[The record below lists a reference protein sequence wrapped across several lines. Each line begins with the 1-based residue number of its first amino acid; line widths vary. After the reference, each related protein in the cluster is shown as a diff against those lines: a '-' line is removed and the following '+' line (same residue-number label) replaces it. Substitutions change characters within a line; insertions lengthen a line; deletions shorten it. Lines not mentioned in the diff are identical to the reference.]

1 MPEST
6 APQAV
11 DPDELLAD
19 VKRQSFLRTVA
30 ASTVVHVIVILL
42 TSIGYI
48 GLMRQYKSWHPRIE
62 MKRLAKEQRERE
74 DEQRRK
80 EAHDK
85 FLADQAKKK
94 AGEKGGDEK
103 GTPAPTSAT
112 KAEGDKPKVL
122 KDIEAKS
129 SERPKESSMKL
140 NELDAP

>member
-30 ASTVVHVIVILL
+30 ASTIVHVIVILL

-62 MKRLAKEQRERE
+62 MKRLAKEKREQE

-80 EAHDK
+80 EAHDR
-85 FLADQAKKK
+85 FLADQAKRK

-103 GTPAPTSAT
+103 GTLAPTPAT
-112 KAEGDKPKVL
+112 KADAEKPKVL

-129 SERPKESSMKL
+129 GERPKESSMKL
-140 NELDAP
+140 NELDTP